1 MLQATQFFILLVWTK
16 MTEMDL
22 QNQICVKNIYL
33 TDVRITVPG
42 LEWREWHLTVWSEL
56 PLRSRR
62 PSLREVRTSVA
73 PKWAWKHPT
82 QVKLGTDQTLISPD
96 TEPEH
101 IVDED
106 EKQRLRTDVLW
117 PHRDWK
123 QHSYNITKHS
133 GNSSFAHIF
142 MHKTTL
148 NLFKKI
154 FPLFVPKKAGWM
166 WILWVTPVRSLCV
179 FHWELTTSLLFC
191 SQFHIITFP
200 FQQPAARRCSS
211 GWKDTQFNG
220 PGLNQAATSL
230 ALVDQTWPQKK
241 TKKQTKSLTITNAE
255 M

>member
-1 MLQATQFFILLVWTK
+1 M
-16 MTEMDL
+16 
-22 QNQICVKNIYL
+22 
-33 TDVRITVPG
+33 
-42 LEWREWHLTVWSEL
+42 
-56 PLRSRR
+56 
-62 PSLREVRTSVA
+62 A
-73 PKWAWKHPT
+73 PEWAWKHPT

-123 QHSYNITKHS
+123 QNSYNITKHS
-133 GNSSFAHIF
+133 GNSSFGRIF
-142 MHKTTL
+142 VHKTTL

-154 FPLFVPKKAGWM
+154 FPIIHFCSKKK
-166 WILWVTPVRSLCV
+166 LDDCECCELQQLSVYVFLSS

-191 SQFHIITFP
+191 SQFHIITLP

-230 ALVDQTWPQKK
+230 ALVDQTWPQKQ
-241 TKKQTKSLTITNAE
+241 KQTKSLTITNAE